1 LQKHEEVHK
10 ERNFVVLLLR
20 LDGHSEQFL
29 EVHVHPR
36 HVDFNQYPA
45 QSSKL
50 EPDAGVV
57 DEARTRPWAM
67 AKTIGRPGK

>member
-1 LQKHEEVHK
+1 VLQKHEEVHK

-50 EPDAGVV
+50 GA
-57 DEARTRPWAM
+57 
-67 AKTIGRPGK
+67 